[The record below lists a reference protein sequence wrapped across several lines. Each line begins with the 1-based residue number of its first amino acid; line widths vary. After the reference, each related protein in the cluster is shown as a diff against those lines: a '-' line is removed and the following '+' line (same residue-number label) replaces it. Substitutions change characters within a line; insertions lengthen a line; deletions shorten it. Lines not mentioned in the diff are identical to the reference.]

1 MTDAAEVRSL
11 WMQLTICIPL
21 EPLVRC
27 ETLTRFSFQ
36 LSPSGKQRGDW
47 NGLGILSVCPHHS
60 GSSSD
65 GLAPE
70 DGLIPV
76 ACMMAQVFKE
86 SSKVD
91 IAYHGLL
98 CSCVNTLQLHL
109 LHSLRCFIG
118 IGWITVES

>member
-1 MTDAAEVRSL
+1 MVWVYFRYAH
-11 WMQLTICIPL
+11 II
-21 EPLVRC
+21 LV
-27 ETLTRFSFQ
+27 
-36 LSPSGKQRGDW
+36 
-47 NGLGILSVCPHHS
+47 
-60 GSSSD
+60 SSSD

-91 IAYHGLL
+91 IAYH
-98 CSCVNTLQLHL
+98 SWTLVSTVSKTV
-109 LHSLRCFIG
+109 HSSYCLAVIRFIG